1 MIHPLDVLACR
12 ALLCTYIWFIQ
23 QTHDEAKGP
32 EVPGHILRVALHIF
46 LIQYVD
52 QCLMSQNGTCDNHTQ
67 MSYLAFILAVIDQFC
82 HATLTGH
89 KSLPKL

>member
-1 MIHPLDVLACR
+1 MLEWS

-32 EVPGHILRVALHIF
+32 EIPGHILRVALRIF
-46 LIQYVD
+46 LIQYVN
-52 QCLMSQNGTCDNHTQ
+52 QCLTSQNGTCDNHTQ
-67 MSYLAFILAVIDQFC
+67 MSYFAFLLALIDQFS

-89 KSLPKL
+89 VDFCSRNV